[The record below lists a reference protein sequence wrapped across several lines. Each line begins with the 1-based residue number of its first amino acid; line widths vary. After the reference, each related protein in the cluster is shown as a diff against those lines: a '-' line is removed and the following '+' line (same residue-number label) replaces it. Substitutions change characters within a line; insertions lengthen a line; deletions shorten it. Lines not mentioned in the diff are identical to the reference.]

1 MDTRKIIEASRAIDQ
16 WSEIA
21 DEVAFKSDS
30 ERDRIV
36 AEVADVDPR
45 AAARLLRSVDVN
57 YETLAR
63 VVTQVLGAFDA
74 SRMKH
79 SIRDIVSRVDVGI
92 ITKVLDSMAIEFP
105 KAVDAARYWVSV
117 AAEEERQKGPRGANG

>member
-1 MDTRKIIEASRAIDQ
+1 MDTKKIIEASRAIDQ
-16 WSEIA
+16 WPELADEIA
-21 DEVAFKSDS
+21 FQSDS

-45 AAARLLRSVDVN
+45 AAARLLRSVDVS
-57 YETLAR
+57 YETLTR
-63 VVTQVLGAFDA
+63 VLTLVLGAFDA

-79 SIRDIVSRVDVGI
+79 SIRDIASRIEIRVISGI
-92 ITKVLDSMAIEFP
+92 LDKLAVEFP

-117 AAEEERQKGPRGANG
+117 AAEEERQKGSRG